1 MTLSKAHS
9 ITGYSKKRANGD
21 FYPTPPHATEALL
34 SVEKFNGTILEPACG
49 QGHISKVLESK
60 GYNVTS
66 RDLFEYGYG
75 EQGNDFLFFQQAN
88 SFDNVITNPPYTI
101 AKEFIE
107 TALYVSRNK
116 VAMLLKL
123 SFLEGVTRQRFF
135 KETPFKKIYVFS
147 RRISLTRLGEPMVNK
162 GMITFAWF
170 IWDKQYDGE
179 PTIDW
184 V

>member
-34 SVEKFNGTILEPACG
+34 SVEKFNGTILEPACV
-49 QGHISKVLESK
+49 QGHISKVLENK
-60 GYNVTS
+60 GYSVTS
-66 RDLFEYGYG
+66 RDIFEYGYG
-75 EQGNDFLFFQQAN
+75 EPGHDFLVFPQCS
-88 SFDNVITNPPYTI
+88 SFDNVITNPPYSH
-101 AKEFIE
+101 AREFVE
-107 TALYVSRNK
+107 AALYVSRNK

-123 SFLEGVTRQRFF
+123 SFLEGVTRKGFF

-170 IWDKQYDGE
+170 IWDKQYEGE

>member
-9 ITGYSKKRANGD
+9 ITGYSQKRAKGD

-34 SVEKFNGTILEPACG
+34 SVEKFEGTILEPACG
-49 QGHISKVLESK
+49 QGHISKVLK
-60 GYNVTS
+60 NNGYAVTS
-66 RDLFEYGYG
+66 RDLLEYGYG
-75 EQGNDFLFFQQAN
+75 EQGHDFLFFQQAN
-88 SFDNVITNPPYTI
+88 SFDNVITNPPYSM
-101 AKEFIE
+101 AKEFVE
-107 TALYVSRNK
+107 AALNVSRNK

-123 SFLEGVTRQRFF
+123 SFLEGVTRQQFF

-170 IWDKQYDGE
+170 IWDKQHKGE

-184 V
+184 I